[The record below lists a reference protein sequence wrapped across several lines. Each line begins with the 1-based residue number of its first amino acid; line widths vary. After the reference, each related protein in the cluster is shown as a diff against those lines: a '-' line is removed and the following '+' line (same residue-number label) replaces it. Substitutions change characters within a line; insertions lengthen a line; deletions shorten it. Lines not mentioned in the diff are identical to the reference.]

1 MPTFNAVFPLP
12 ADKLDAARSFARE
25 LNGPRRQQL
34 EELERRCG
42 VERELWT
49 LQEMPDGTR
58 VMLVFFDGDIDKT
71 FTELATADDEFTSWY
86 RAQVLDIGGPDLT
99 SDDQPASEVVFEWSA
114 P

>member
-12 ADKLDAARSFARE
+12 ADKLDAARSFASE

-49 LQEMPDGTR
+49 LQEMPDGSR
-58 VMLVFFDGDIDKT
+58 AIMVFFDGDIDKT